1 MTSARLGS
9 GKSVADQKAAC
20 RTPCVLHV
28 RHVGDRA
35 EIENTWGLQMSPLL
49 PSKRRRVK
57 NYYFFWGIWAAL
69 PIVEYATLGGGS
81 WGEQTLGAICIMAKR
96 QMRQLTLHPSHRGPR
111 LPHCKYLLV
120 RRRSKP
126 PLFSE
131 LCSSPG
137 YGGKW

>member
-69 PIVEYATLGGGS
+69 PIVETQFWVEEAGVN
-81 WGEQTLGAICIMAKR
+81 K
-96 QMRQLTLHPSHRGPR
+96 
-111 LPHCKYLLV
+111 LLV
-120 RRRSKP
+120 PFALWPR
-126 PLFSE
+126 
-131 LCSSPG
+131 
-137 YGGKW
+137 GK